1 MSHVSSM
8 VVSPGD
14 SGIELEGRSTN
25 QRNIL
30 KRYESGGTGL
40 LENRKEYSMARNDL
54 TEEMLSM
61 PRLSLIRELN
71 QNISAKEGWWPD
83 DNEIGKL

>member
-14 SGIELEGRSTN
+14 TGIELEGWSTN

-40 LENRKEYSMARNDL
+40 LENRKEYSMARNGL
-54 TEEMLSM
+54 IEEMLSM
-61 PRLSLIRELN
+61 PSLSLIRELN
-71 QNISAKEGWWPD
+71 QNISAK
-83 DNEIGKL
+83 

>member
-14 SGIELEGRSTN
+14 SGIELEGRFTN

-40 LENRKEYSMARNDL
+40 LENRKEYSMARNGL
-54 TEEMLSM
+54 IEEMLSV
-61 PRLSLIRELN
+61 PSLSLIRELN
-71 QNISAKEGWWPD
+71 QNISAK
-83 DNEIGKL
+83 